1 MSGWCQVTTL
11 FYSCLSK
18 CLGLLI
24 AVLILKSIIRTN
36 PHLATLLACDFP
48 LVLKSSYSQWLGG
61 KKTKGIPLFAET
73 WRVDIVWKLWGC
85 TSKLCCYSLCY
96 GITVC
101 TQSLLETCCLN
112 SCLRWEDHIVQA
124 AFECLSIWGCIV
136 CSHLL
141 CCSFPHLLR
150 RKWWCDPLNQRH
162 CEMHGPLLEV
172 QLQTSFSICYKLTL
186 LHIKPIHLYLKLW
199 ALLLSRLCVCV
210 YTRCFSHPPCDL
222 TLSSGFRLLKRD
234 GFTGALIMPCQAE
247 MFIEGCSMYLQKH
260 NLPLK
265 KCPVYVFFNINPFS
279 LVFIVIESVP
289 RTLYFL

>member
-24 AVLILKSIIRTN
+24 AVLILKSSIRTN
-36 PHLATLLACDFP
+36 SHLAVLLACDSP
-48 LVLKSSYSQWLGG
+48 LILKNSYSQWLGV
-61 KKTKGIPLFAET
+61 KQTKVYHCLQRLGELISFGNC
-73 WRVDIVWKLWGC
+73 WGC
-85 TSKLCCYSLCY
+85 TSKLCCFSLCY
-96 GITVC
+96 GITVA
-101 TQSLLETCCLN
+101 LN
-112 SCLRWEDHIVQA
+112 PCWKQVASIPAWWEDRIVQA
-124 AFECLSIWGCIV
+124 AFECLGIWGCIV

-141 CCSFPHLLR
+141 CCSIPHLLR

-210 YTRCFSHPPCDL
+210 YTRCFSHPLCDL

-234 GFTGALIMPCQAE
+234 GFTGALIMPC
-247 MFIEGCSMYLQKH
+247 
-260 NLPLK
+260 
-265 KCPVYVFFNINPFS
+265 
-279 LVFIVIESVP
+279 
-289 RTLYFL
+289 